1 MARDTG
7 ATHPGATY
15 KIAMIG
21 DSATV
26 AGFAAGGV
34 QGFAQD
40 TDDAARTL
48 SVLTELA
55 NSGEYAIIFIT
66 EPLAEPLFDAIERL
80 STGAVPAIIIVPD
93 QSGTRGI
100 GYERIRHA
108 VERAIG
114 IDLLGAS

>member
-1 MARDTG
+1 MAGDAGTV
-7 ATHPGATY
+7 Y

-21 DSATV
+21 DAATV

-40 TDDAARTL
+40 ADDPARTL

-55 NSGEYAIIFIT
+55 QSGEYAIIFIT
-66 EPLAEPLFDAIERL
+66 EPLAEPLFDALERL
-80 STGAVPAIIIVPD
+80 RTGAVPAIIIVPD

-100 GYERIRHA
+100 GYQRIRHA

>member
-1 MARDTG
+1 MEDSV
-7 ATHPGATY
+7 ATTF

-21 DSATV
+21 DASTV

-34 QGFAQD
+34 EGFAQD
-40 TDDAARTL
+40 PDDPVQAL
-48 SVLTELA
+48 GVLNDLVR
-55 NSGEYAIIFIT
+55 SGQYAIVFIT
-66 EPLAEPLFDAIERL
+66 EQLAEPLFESIERIE
-80 STGAVPAIIIVPD
+80 TGAVPAIIIVPD

>member
-1 MARDTG
+1 MIMDS
-7 ATHPGATY
+7 Y

-21 DSATV
+21 DASTV

-34 QGFAQD
+34 IGFAQD
-40 TDDAARTL
+40 VEDPAETMN
-48 SVLTELA
+48 VLNELVHSA
-55 NSGEYAIIFIT
+55 EYAIIFIT
-66 EPLAEPLFDAIERL
+66 EQLAEPLFDAIERIE
-80 STGAVPAIIIVPD
+80 TGAVPAIIIVPD

>member
-1 MARDTG
+1 MASPSETS
-7 ATHPGATY
+7 Y

-21 DSATV
+21 DASTV

-34 QGFAQD
+34 QGFPQDPDDPAQ
-40 TDDAARTL
+40 TL

-55 NSGEYAIIFIT
+55 RSGEYAIIFIT
-66 EPLAEPLFDAIERL
+66 EQLAEPLFEAIERIE
-80 STGAVPAIIIVPD
+80 TGAVPAIIIVPD

>member
-1 MARDTG
+1 MDSFEG
-7 ATHPGATY
+7 SIY

-21 DSATV
+21 DTSTV

-34 QGFAQD
+34 VGFAQD
-40 TDDAARTL
+40 SIEPTQTL
-48 SVLTELA
+48 TVLTELVR
-55 NSGEYAIIFIT
+55 SGEYAIIFIT
-66 EPLAEPLFDAIERL
+66 EQLAEPLFDAIE
-80 STGAVPAIIIVPD
+80 SIDTGTVPAIIIVPD